1 MEKLLKETIPG
12 AAADSSA
19 RDPPPRCHPG
29 TRLAILERCL
39 YFVAHCNGMK
49 KMRWVVGS
57 AGVGKSAVMQS
68 VADSPKLEVSSNA
81 SVFFSVNGRSEG
93 TRTIMTLSYQFAAK
107 SRVYRKAIEGQV
119 ADDPHLLQS
128 SMTIQFE
135 KFIVQPFIHNPDL
148 NTGSRVLII
157 IDGLDECND
166 TRTQVELLRLIS
178 NFCISHP
185 SSPIVWLIASRPEP
199 HITSFFSRPE
209 VAPAYE
215 KEEITVDS
223 DEARADVERYLRH
236 ELTEIGKAS
245 DFLGPQWP
253 DEQDLWKLASAAGG
267 LFAYAHTAVR
277 HIGDSS
283 VGDPVSQLSDV
294 LNVIDELPLHDV
306 PREQHPMALL
316 DALYARI
323 LSNVPPKMM
332 INARKLLL
340 FLASDWDL
348 ALYSQHKNFIIMCN
362 WLGMTADEAYAA
374 LNRLRSVL
382 DFPPRHD
389 AHKKALKPFHK
400 SLIDHLFRSGFSP
413 DIKLEAQKMKT
424 QCAFR
429 VLKEAPDGIDFDGK
443 ESEFYCGGLARNR
456 GTGDRISITWRAD
469 KGADWNDDKTRL
481 RMYQLAIGEV
491 AVGVK
496 RGDPVFQTESYVR
509 LLTTR
514 FESYLSSNF
523 PYHELRDFVFV
534 SARVCF
540 LHICMTEIIHK
551 DKVRCNEF
559 MKQGILKQIPAKA
572 IPIADISG
580 FFHTKLQFHCPVAT
594 MTQPDPWNSS
604 CKVSEMFSS
613 MITR

>member
-1 MEKLLKETIPG
+1 MLISLPILIPSLVVMEKLLKEMIPG

-39 YFVAHCNGMK
+39 YFIAHCEK
-49 KMRWVVGS
+49 ERQMRWVVGA
-57 AGVGKSAVMQS
+57 AGVGKSAIMQS
-68 VADSPKLEVSSNA
+68 VTESPLLKVASNA
-81 SVFFSVNGRSEG
+81 SVFFSINGRNDG
-93 TRTIMTLSYQFAAK
+93 TKAIMTLSYQFAAK
-107 SRVYRKAIEGQV
+107 SKVYRNAIESQV

-135 KFIVQPFIHNPDL
+135 KFIIQHFIHNPDL
-148 NTGSRVLII
+148 NTGSRVLIV

-215 KEEITVDS
+215 KEELTVDS

-245 DFLGPQWP
+245 DFLSPQWP

-277 HIGDSS
+277 YIGDSS

-294 LNVIDELPLHDV
+294 LNVIDEVPLHGV

-323 LSNVPPKMM
+323 LSNVPPKIM

-348 ALYSQHKNFIIMCN
+348 ALYS
-362 WLGMTADEAYAA
+362 
-374 LNRLRSVL
+374 
-382 DFPPRHD
+382 
-389 AHKKALKPFHK
+389 
-400 SLIDHLFRSGFSP
+400 
-413 DIKLEAQKMKT
+413 
-424 QCAFR
+424 
-429 VLKEAPDGIDFDGK
+429 
-443 ESEFYCGGLARNR
+443 
-456 GTGDRISITWRAD
+456 
-469 KGADWNDDKTRL
+469 
-481 RMYQLAIGEV
+481 
-491 AVGVK
+491 
-496 RGDPVFQTESYVR
+496 
-509 LLTTR
+509 
-514 FESYLSSNF
+514 
-523 PYHELRDFVFV
+523 
-534 SARVCF
+534 
-540 LHICMTEIIHK
+540 
-551 DKVRCNEF
+551 
-559 MKQGILKQIPAKA
+559 
-572 IPIADISG
+572 
-580 FFHTKLQFHCPVAT
+580 
-594 MTQPDPWNSS
+594 
-604 CKVSEMFSS
+604 
-613 MITR
+613 